1 MARAGWFKGTKAM
14 EDVIPLVWIDKDQK
28 GVHWPTWECG
38 SSYMNRHPVP
48 ESDWQRFPLT
58 KVKYEDDEY

>member
-1 MARAGWFKGTKAM
+1 M
-14 EDVIPLVWIDKDQK
+14 EDIIPLVWIDKDRK
-28 GVHWPTWECG
+28 VVRWPTWECG